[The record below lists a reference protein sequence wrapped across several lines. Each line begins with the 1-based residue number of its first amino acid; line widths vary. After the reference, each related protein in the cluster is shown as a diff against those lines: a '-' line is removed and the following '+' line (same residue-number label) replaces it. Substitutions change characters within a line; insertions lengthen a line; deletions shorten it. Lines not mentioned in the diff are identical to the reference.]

1 VVKFRTV
8 PYHGVSVGAL
18 IRGGTTNWFATVGFG
33 HLPHAAFGGLIRFG
47 NSDLGY
53 YVH

>member
-1 VVKFRTV
+1 MVKFRSV
-8 PYHGVSVGAL
+8 PYRGVSVGAL
-18 IRGGTTNWFATVGFG
+18 IREGTTNWFAAVVFG
-33 HLPHAAFGGLIRFG
+33 HLAHAAFGGLIRFG